1 MGNKLSIKL
10 HIANRIYPMKIER
23 ESEEYIRNAV
33 KQIEGRLKFYEENY
47 AIKDKQDLLA
57 MCLIEY
63 ASKFESVYNK
73 NVVEDDGFTE
83 KSNPA
88 SVSIIFLLSEPDAS
102 TRSSLGIM
110 IEGISTCLLLKF
122 LRGINQIH
130 KFCSCFRFISE
141 NAKHSTCDSA

>member
-1 MGNKLSIKL
+1 MGDKLSIKL

-33 KQIEGRLKFYEENY
+33 KQIDGRLKFYEENY

-63 ASKFESVYNK
+63 ASKFESVNNK

-83 KSNPA
+83 KLTEIEA
-88 SVSIIFLLSEPDAS
+88 ILSS
-102 TRSSLGIM
+102 KI
-110 IEGISTCLLLKF
+110 
-122 LRGINQIH
+122 
-130 KFCSCFRFISE
+130 
-141 NAKHSTCDSA
+141 

>member
-1 MGNKLSIKL
+1 MGDKLSIKL

-63 ASKFESVYNK
+63 ASKFESVNNK
-73 NVVEDDGFTE
+73 NVIEDDGFTE
-83 KSNPA
+83 KLTEIEA
-88 SVSIIFLLSEPDAS
+88 ILSS
-102 TRSSLGIM
+102 KI
-110 IEGISTCLLLKF
+110 
-122 LRGINQIH
+122 
-130 KFCSCFRFISE
+130 
-141 NAKHSTCDSA
+141 

>member
-1 MGNKLSIKL
+1 MGDKLSIKL
-10 HIANRIYPMKIER
+10 HIANRIYPMKIDR

-63 ASKFESVYNK
+63 ASKFESVNNK

-83 KSNPA
+83 KLTEIEA
-88 SVSIIFLLSEPDAS
+88 ILSS
-102 TRSSLGIM
+102 KI
-110 IEGISTCLLLKF
+110 
-122 LRGINQIH
+122 
-130 KFCSCFRFISE
+130 
-141 NAKHSTCDSA
+141 

>member
-1 MGNKLSIKL
+1 MGDKLSIKL

-63 ASKFESVYNK
+63 ASKFESVNNK
-73 NVVEDDGFTE
+73 NVVEDEGFTE
-83 KSNPA
+83 KLTEIEA
-88 SVSIIFLLSEPDAS
+88 ILSS
-102 TRSSLGIM
+102 KI
-110 IEGISTCLLLKF
+110 
-122 LRGINQIH
+122 
-130 KFCSCFRFISE
+130 
-141 NAKHSTCDSA
+141 